1 MRSQPMETSQSRR
14 KRRVQRGFTL
24 IETIVAIAVLTIGLV
39 GAAALMTQ
47 MLSNSGRS
55 RYMSIAAMLATEK
68 LEDLNRFPASD
79 PAIAVVGGAMAG
91 SLAADISQSVT
102 VGANTETVDYF
113 DVVQLSSGNGGISET
128 SSGKD
133 AAGNTVFTT
142 ITHQPD
148 GTVVSTVGGALP
160 PLAQDTLIFSRRWVI
175 EGDQPAPGVRRI
187 TVLVTLKNPV
197 LSQSVTFQ
205 NSMVRP

>member
-1 MRSQPMETSQSRR
+1 METSQSHR
-14 KRRVQRGFTL
+14 KREQQRGFTL

-55 RYMSIAAMLATEK
+55 RYMSIAAMLASEK
-68 LEDLNRFPASD
+68 LEDLNRFPAND
-79 PAIAVVGGAMAG
+79 PVIFVAGGATAG
-91 SLAADISQSVT
+91 SLTGDTSQTVT
-102 VGANTETVDYF
+102 VGANSESVDYF

-133 AAGNTVFTT
+133 AGGNTVFTT
-142 ITHQPD
+142 ITHRPD
-148 GTVVSTVGGALP
+148 GTVISTVDAALP
-160 PLAQDTLIFSRRWVI
+160 PLAADTLVFSRRWVI
-175 EGDQPAPGVRRI
+175 EGDQPVSGVRRI

-197 LSQSVTFQ
+197 LSQTVTFQ

>member
-1 MRSQPMETSQSRR
+1 M
-14 KRRVQRGFTL
+14 
-24 IETIVAIAVLTIGLV
+24 VAIAILTIGLV
-39 GAAALMTQ
+39 SAAALLTQ

-55 RYMSIAAMLATEK
+55 RYMSIAAMLASEK
-68 LEDLNRFPASD
+68 LEDLNRFPTDD
-79 PAIAVVGGAMAG
+79 PAIVVPAGPTAG
-91 SLAADISQSVT
+91 SLTADTSQTVT
-102 VGANTETVDYF
+102 VGANTESVDYF

-133 AAGNTVFTT
+133 ATGNTVYTT

-148 GTVVSTVGGALP
+148 GSVVSTVAGALP
-160 PLAQDTLIFSRRWVI
+160 PLGADTLIFNRRWII
-175 EGDQPAPGVRRI
+175 EKDQPVAGVRRV

-197 LSQSVTFQ
+197 LSQTITFQ

>member
-1 MRSQPMETSQSRR
+1 MEMSRSRR
-14 KRRVQRGFTL
+14 KPSQQHGFTI
-24 IETIVAIAVLTIGLV
+24 IETMVAIAILTIGLV
-39 GAAALMTQ
+39 SAAALLTQ

-55 RYMSIAAMLATEK
+55 RYMSIAAMLASEK
-68 LEDLNRFPASD
+68 LEDLNRFPTDD
-79 PAIAVVGGAMAG
+79 PAIVVPAGPTAG
-91 SLAADISQSVT
+91 SLTADTSQTVT
-102 VGANTETVDYF
+102 VGANTESVDYF

-133 AAGNTVFTT
+133 ATGNTVYTT

-148 GTVVSTVGGALP
+148 GSVVSTVAGALP
-160 PLAQDTLIFSRRWVI
+160 PLGADTLIFNRRWII
-175 EGDQPAPGVRRI
+175 EKDQPVAGVRRV

-197 LSQSVTFQ
+197 LSQTITFQ